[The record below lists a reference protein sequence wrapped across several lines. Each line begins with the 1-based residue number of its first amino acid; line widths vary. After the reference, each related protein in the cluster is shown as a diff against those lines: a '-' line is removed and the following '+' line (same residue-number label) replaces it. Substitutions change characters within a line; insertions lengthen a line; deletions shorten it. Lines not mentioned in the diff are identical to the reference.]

1 MKPFKEIAKEAN
13 VELTPEISHL
23 MWLVN
28 HYALI
33 SFWESAKR
41 QMEYQQKVL
50 ESAQKNVF
58 NKGNT

>member
-1 MKPFKEIAKEAN
+1 MKPFEEIAKEAN
-13 VELTPEISHL
+13 VELTPEIRQL

-41 QMEYQQKVL
+41 QMEYQQGVL
-50 ESAQKNVF
+50 ESAKETVF
-58 NKGNT
+58 KKENT

>member
-1 MKPFKEIAKEAN
+1 
-13 VELTPEISHL
+13 

-28 HYALI
+28 QYALI

-50 ESAQKNVF
+50 ESTQKNVF
-58 NKGNT
+58 NKEST